1 MVLTAR
7 GLGLLLVAIAFY
19 VNGRLFGTVELY
31 LVAYALAL
39 LVGVSWLW
47 TGVASRSL
55 HLGVALD
62 PETVISGDRVEARL
76 QLENWS
82 RFPALGCRARLD
94 LSAAGGGVA
103 ECAAAVLLPGRAK
116 RGTTR
121 SGALWRGSYELA
133 PGEVVAGD
141 PLGLAERRSLQA
153 GKTTLLVLP
162 RLSRIEDFELLAG
175 RVLGIGLK
183 PGTSVKG
190 AGEFRGIRPHQPGEP
205 LSRVHWKSTAKTGI
219 LMLRETEE
227 APRAEN
233 VVLVDG
239 WAQAVVG
246 ERPLDTFEKSIVA
259 AGTLADALLERGV
272 PLDLVLHAKDET
284 SVALEG
290 TPAGRHRLRELLAQA
305 SPSAPGPLGEV
316 IGRSLTRIS
325 RNTSLM
331 VVSPTWDRSL
341 QLPLLRLAERRV
353 PILLVHVSPS
363 SFRDESIGVN
373 ERAFLLSLEQ
383 AGVNVL
389 VVGRDDDPGEA
400 LSALGRAATQQG
412 GFSTAV
418 PAAGWAAG

>member
-1 MVLTAR
+1 MPTAR
-7 GLGLLLVAIAFY
+7 GLGVCALAVAFY

-47 TGVASRSL
+47 TGLAARSL

-62 PETVISGDRVEARL
+62 PETVVSGDRVEVRL
-76 QLENWS
+76 QLENRS
-82 RFPALGCRARLD
+82 RLPVLGCRARLD
-94 LSAAGGGVA
+94 LSVAGGGAA
-103 ECAAAVLLPGRAK
+103 ECTAALLLPGGVK

-121 SGALWRGSYELA
+121 SGTLWRGSYELP
-133 PGEVVAGD
+133 PGETAAGD
-141 PLGLAERRSLQA
+141 PFGLAERRSLQ
-153 GKTTLLVLP
+153 GGNTTLLVLP
-162 RLSRIEDFELLAG
+162 RLSKIEDFELLAG

-183 PGTSVKG
+183 PGTTVKG

-219 LMLRETEE
+219 LMLRETED
-227 APRAEN
+227 APRAQN

-239 WAQAVVG
+239 WVQALVG
-246 ERPLDTFEKSIVA
+246 ERPVDTFEKSIVA
-259 AGTLADALLERGV
+259 AGTLADALLQRGV
-272 PLDLVLHAKDET
+272 PLDLVLHGKDEV

-290 TPAGRHRLRELLAQA
+290 APAGRHHLRELLAQA
-305 SPSAPGPLGEV
+305 SPTAPGPLGEV

-331 VVSPTWDRSL
+331 VVSPAWDRSL

-363 SFRDESIGVN
+363 SFRGEPAGVN
-373 ERAFLLSLEQ
+373 ERAFLLTLER
-383 AGVNVL
+383 AGVVVL
-389 VVGRDDDPGEA
+389 VLGRDDDPGEA
-400 LSALGRAATQQG
+400 LTAMGRAAVPTG
-412 GFSTAV
+412 GITASV
-418 PAAGWAAG
+418 PVAG

>member
-1 MVLTAR
+1 
-7 GLGLLLVAIAFY
+7 LLAAAFY

-31 LVAYALAL
+31 LVAYALTL
-39 LVGVSWLW
+39 LVVVSWLW

-62 PETVISGDRVEARL
+62 PETVVSGDRVEARL
-76 QLENWS
+76 QVENRSW
-82 RFPALGCRARLD
+82 FPALGCRARLD

-121 SGALWRGSYELA
+121 SGALWRGSYEL
-133 PGEVVAGD
+133 PCGEVAAGD
-141 PLGLAERRSLQA
+141 PLGLAERRSPQD
-153 GKTTLLVLP
+153 GSTTLLVLP

-205 LSRVHWKSTAKTGI
+205 LSRVHWKSTAKTGV

-259 AGTLADALLERGV
+259 AGTLADTLLERGV
-272 PLDLVLHAKDET
+272 PLDLVLHGKDET
-284 SVALEG
+284 PVTLES
-290 TPAGRHRLRELLAQA
+290 TPAGRHHLRELLAQA
-305 SPSAPGPLGEV
+305 SPTAPGPLGDV
-316 IGRSLTRIS
+316 ISRSLTRIS
-325 RNTSLM
+325 RNTCLM
-331 VVSPTWDRSL
+331 VVSSTWDRSL

-353 PILLVHVSPS
+353 PVLLVHVSPS
-363 SFRDESIGVN
+363 SFRGEPPGVN
-373 ERAFLLSLEQ
+373 ERAFLLSLQ
-383 AGVNVL
+383 RSGVNVL
-389 VVGRDDDPGEA
+389 FLRRDDDPGEA
-400 LSALGRAATQQG
+400 LSALGRAAIPTG
-412 GFSTAV
+412 GITTSLPVT
-418 PAAGWAAG
+418 G